1 MRKYVT
7 TWLLIGMGFCQK
19 KSISDGQYTFYKKD
33 ELIEKRILNSNVITT
48 TLDKDSYD
56 KTCYPDLSTFDKLYM
71 RKMMFTHSISMD
83 LMTILALMVN
93 NPQLKP
99 LK

>member
-1 MRKYVT
+1 
-7 TWLLIGMGFCQK
+7 MGFCQK

-33 ELIEKRILNSNVITT
+33 ELIEERIMNSNVITT
-48 TLDKDSYD
+48 TDKDYYD
-56 KTCYPDLSTFDKLYM
+56 KICYPDLSTFDKFYM
-71 RKMMFTHSISMD
+71 RKMMSTHSISMD
-83 LMTILALMVN
+83 LMTILALMVI

>member
-1 MRKYVT
+1 MS
-7 TWLLIGMGFCQK
+7 K
-19 KSISDGQYTFYKKD
+19 KSISDKPYNFIKKD

-56 KTCYPDLSTFDKLYM
+56 KICYPNLSTFDKLDM
-71 RKMMFTHSISMD
+71 QKMMSTHSISMD
-83 LMTILALMVN
+83 LMTISALTVI
-93 NPQLKP
+93 NPQLKL

>member
-1 MRKYVT
+1 MDNIF
-7 TWLLIGMGFCQK
+7 LI
-19 KSISDGQYTFYKKD
+19 KKD
-33 ELIEKRILNSNVITT
+33 ELIEKRIFNSNVNTT

-56 KTCYPDLSTFDKLYM
+56 KIFYPDLSTFNKLYM
-71 RKMMFTHSISMD
+71 LEMVSTHSISMD
-83 LMTILALMVN
+83 LMTILALMVI

>member
-1 MRKYVT
+1 MS
-7 TWLLIGMGFCQK
+7 K

-56 KTCYPDLSTFDKLYM
+56 KICYPNLSTFDKIDM
-71 RKMMFTHSISMD
+71 QKMMSTHSISMD
-83 LMTILALMVN
+83 LMTIFALTVI
-93 NPQLKP
+93 NPQLKL